1 MQKKSSRRWTLNGL
15 NLTQFKN
22 SIFDDPC
29 LCYNH
34 NNGNVDGGHL
44 FGIYV

>member
-1 MQKKSSRRWTLNGL
+1 MDIEWLEFKPV
-15 NLTQFKN
+15 KN

-34 NNGNVDGGHL
+34 NNSNVDGGHL
-44 FGIYV
+44 FGVYV